1 MPGEKGKLFVFAAPS
16 GAGKTTLVHAVVAKH
31 PELRFSISYTTR
43 KPRKNEADG
52 ADYLFV
58 TEEEFMRLRDEGEM
72 LEYAEV
78 FDNYYAS
85 SRSQVE
91 KHLADKRNVILE
103 IDWQG
108 AQQVRESMPECVTIF
123 ILPPSVDE
131 LERRLRDRRTD
142 APEVIERR
150 LRDAL
155 SDMSHWDEF
164 DHVIIN
170 DDLNQAISDLEDVL
184 TGNGEPTATSNEALR
199 RAVERIIG

>member
-1 MPGEKGKLFVFAAPS
+1 MQERTGKLFVFAAPS

-31 PELRFSISYTTR
+31 PEIRFSISYTTR
-43 KPRKNEADG
+43 KPRKNEAHG

-58 TEEEFMRLRDEGEM
+58 SKEEFMRLRDEGEM

-78 FDNYYAS
+78 FDNFYAS

-91 KHLADKRNVILE
+91 KHLADNRNVILE

-108 AQQVRESMPECVTIF
+108 ARQVRESMPECVTIF
-123 ILPPSVDE
+123 ILPPSVEE

-155 SDMSHWDEF
+155 SDMSHWNEF

-184 TGNGEPTATSNEALR
+184 AGKGGATATSNKALR
-199 RAVERIIG
+199 RAVKRIIG

>member
-1 MPGEKGKLFVFAAPS
+1 MPEHKGKLFVFAAPS
-16 GAGKTTLVHAVVAKH
+16 GAGKTTLVHAVVTKH

-43 KPRKNEADG
+43 KPRRNEADG
-52 ADYLFV
+52 VDYLFV
-58 TEEEFMRLRDEGEM
+58 TKAEFMRLRDQGEM

-78 FDNYYAS
+78 FDNYYAT
-85 SRSQVE
+85 SRRQVE
-91 KHLADKRNVILE
+91 EHLADDRNVVLE

-108 AQQVRESMPECVTIF
+108 ARQVRESMPECVTIF
-123 ILPPSVDE
+123 ILPPSVEE

-142 APEVIERR
+142 TAEVIERR

-184 TGNGEPTATSNEALR
+184 VGKGDASSTSNESLR

>member
-91 KHLADKRNVILE
+91 KHLTDNRNVILE

-123 ILPPSVDE
+123 ILPPSVEE

-164 DHVIIN
+164 NHVIIN

>member
-58 TEEEFMRLRDEGEM
+58 TEEEFMRLRDGGEM

-78 FDNYYAS
+78 FDNFYAS

-91 KHLADKRNVILE
+91 KHLTDNRNVILE

-123 ILPPSVDE
+123 ILPPSVEE

-170 DDLNQAISDLEDVL
+170 DDLNRAISDLEDVL
-184 TGNGEPTATSNEALR
+184 TGNGESTATSNEALR

>member
-1 MPGEKGKLFVFAAPS
+1 MRQHQGKLFVFAAPS
-16 GAGKTTLVHAVVAKH
+16 GAGKTTLVHAVVTKH

-43 KPRKNEADG
+43 KPRRNEADG
-52 ADYLFV
+52 VDYLFV
-58 TEEEFMRLRDEGEM
+58 TKAEFMRLRDQGEM

-78 FDNYYAS
+78 FDNYYAT

-91 KHLADKRNVILE
+91 EHLADDRNVVLE

-108 AQQVRESMPECVTIF
+108 ARQVRESMPECVTIF
-123 ILPPSVDE
+123 ILPPSVEE

-184 TGNGEPTATSNEALR
+184 VGKGDASSTSNESAKAR
-199 RAVERIIG
+199 R